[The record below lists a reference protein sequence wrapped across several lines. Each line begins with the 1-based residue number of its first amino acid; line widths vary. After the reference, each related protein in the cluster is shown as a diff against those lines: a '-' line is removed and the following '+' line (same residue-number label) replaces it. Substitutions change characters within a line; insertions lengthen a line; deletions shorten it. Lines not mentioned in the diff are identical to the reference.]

1 MDTTIF
7 CLHAAAAAAMGTAIG
22 LERQWGNHIAGLR
35 TNALVAFGA
44 ALFVSLPPLLGQ
56 SGASS
61 ADWVARTAGQVI
73 VGVGFLGGGVILK
86 EGFNIR
92 GLNTAATLWCSAAIG
107 ALTGAGHLIEGL
119 AGTIGVLVLNLG
131 LKPVSDWLDRRV
143 LRAKNIAT
151 IYRLKII
158 CRTGQESVARA
169 ALFRFFQNHRTMALQ
184 GVSNREGEGGPE
196 KSCVM
201 AEIYSQRRDDHL
213 MEELMA
219 EVNAEPSV
227 TAVSWE
233 NATTS

>member
-1 MDTTIF
+1 METTTF
-7 CLHAAAAAAMGTAIG
+7 CLQAAAAAGMGTVIG

-44 ALFVSLPPLLGQ
+44 ALFVSLPPLLMKE
-56 SGASS
+56 GAASVS
-61 ADWVARTAGQVI
+61 DWVARSAGQIV

-107 ALTGAGHLIEGL
+107 ALAGAGHLVEAL
-119 AGTIGVLVLNLG
+119 AGTVGVLVLNLG
-131 LKPVSDWLDRRV
+131 LKPASDWLDRRV
-143 LRAKNIAT
+143 LRARNVAT

-169 ALFRFFQNHRTMALQ
+169 ALFKFFQDHRTMAIQ
-184 GVSNREGEGGPE
+184 GVSNREGEGPD

-219 EVNAEPSV
+219 AVNAEPSV
-227 TAVSWE
+227 SAVSWE
-233 NATTS
+233 NATAS

>member
-1 MDTTIF
+1 MDTTTF
-7 CLHAAAAAAMGTAIG
+7 CLQAAAAAGMGTVIG

-44 ALFVSLPPLLGQ
+44 ALFVSLPLLLQ
-56 SGASS
+56 HTAS
-61 ADWVARTAGQVI
+61 ADDWIARSAGQVI

-92 GLNTAATLWCSAAIG
+92 GLNTAATLWCSAAVG
-107 ALTGAGHLIEGL
+107 ALTGAGHVIEGV
-119 AGTIGVLVLNLG
+119 AGTVGVLVLNLG

-158 CRTGQESVARA
+158 CRTGQEQVARA
-169 ALFRFFQNHRTMALQ
+169 ALFKFFQNHRTMAIQ
-184 GVSNREGEGGPE
+184 GVSNREGEGPD
-196 KSCVM
+196 KSCIM
-201 AEIYSQRRDDHL
+201 AEIYSQRRDDHV

-227 TAVSWE
+227 SAVSWE